1 MNLSLQDGLILYLI
15 LLGSLSVHE
24 WAHAWTADK
33 LGDPTARSLGRV
45 TLNPI
50 AHIDPIGT
58 VFLPLLMILMP
69 VPFAIFGWGK
79 PVPVDRRNLS
89 KPVRDDVLIAMAG
102 PLSNLLILIFAAVLV
117 GLYLRITGADSIA
130 MPLQFVFMIN
140 LVLMIFNLLPIPPLD
155 GSHVFRHAVGM
166 TDMTYFKLA
175 QWGFVILIVLINF
188 PPFRALLGGA
198 IQGGFGLVLALVG
211 MVAGAG

>member
-1 MNLSLQDGLILYLI
+1 MNLSLQEGLILYLI

-45 TLNPI
+45 TLNPM
-50 AHIDPIGT
+50 AHIDPVGT
-58 VFLPLLMILMP
+58 VLLPLIMILMP

-89 KPVRDDVLIAMAG
+89 KPVRDDVAIAMAG
-102 PLSNLLILIFAAVLV
+102 PLSNLVILIGTAVVV
-117 GLYLRITGADSIA
+117 GIYLRFSGADAIA
-130 MPLQFVFMIN
+130 MPIQFIFIIN
-140 LVLMIFNLLPIPPLD
+140 LVLMIFNLMPIPPLD
-155 GSHVFRHAVGM
+155 GSHVFRHAIGM
-166 TDMTYFKLA
+166 SDLSYMKLA

-188 PPFRALLGGA
+188 PPFRALLGGVM
-198 IQGGFGLVLALVG
+198 QGGLALVFAL
-211 MVAGAG
+211 VALIAGGT